1 VGNASWL
8 IVPRRGRCD
17 HAAVRTLHYAWI
29 IVGVTFVVLLVAA
42 GVRAAPGALV
52 KPLEAEFGW
61 DRASISLAAAV
72 SLLTYGLGGPL
83 GGTLVGRL
91 GVRRVM
97 LGGLLLIGLGVT
109 PLLLLR
115 ELWQLHLLWGLI
127 AGIGTGAVAQVLG
140 AAIATTWFRRSR
152 GVVLGLF
159 GAATSAGQ
167 LIFLP
172 ALVAL
177 TVWFDWRAA
186 IVLMAVAV
194 AVLLIPV
201 LALIRDRPEQV
212 GVRPYGET
220 GEEDEATLAANAAE
234 DARATPLRE
243 AIRSRDYQLLAASF
257 FVCGYTST
265 GLIGVHFIPHAV
277 EHGFAEVT
285 AAGALGVMGMMNV
298 VGTVSS
304 GWLTD
309 RYDNRVLLAAYY
321 GFRALS
327 LLFLPWIIDVPPLL
341 VFAVV
346 FGLDYIATVPPTA
359 NLTAQIFGRASVGT
373 LFGWIFFAH
382 MVGAA
387 LAAYLGGIARDA
399 LGDYTLAFLSAG
411 ALGLVAVGFSLAIR
425 RRQPAYATSEA
436 T

>member
-1 VGNASWL
+1 M
-8 IVPRRGRCD
+8 RR
-17 HAAVRTLHYAWI
+17 LHYAWV
-29 IVGVTFVVLLVAA
+29 IVAVAFVALLVVS
-42 GVRAAPGALV
+42 GVRAAPGVLV

-61 DRASISLAAAV
+61 DRASISLAAGV

-83 GGTLVGRL
+83 GGTLVGRF
-91 GVRRVM
+91 GIRRVM
-97 LGGLLLIGLGVT
+97 AGGLALIALGVA
-109 PLLLLR
+109 PMLLLR
-115 ELWQLHLLWGLI
+115 DLWQLHLLWGLI

-140 AAIATTWFRRSR
+140 AAIAATWFRRSR

-172 ALVAL
+172 LLVAL
-177 TVWFDWRAA
+177 TVWFGWRAA
-186 IVLMAVAV
+186 IVVLAVAV
-194 AVLLIPV
+194 GVMLVPV
-201 LALIRDRPEQV
+201 IALIRDRPEQV
-212 GVRPYGET
+212 GALPYGET
-220 GEEDEATLAANAAE
+220 GSEDAATVAANVAE
-234 DARATPLRE
+234 DARGTPLRV
-243 AIRSRDYQLLAASF
+243 AIRHRDFQLLAASF

-277 EHGFAEVT
+277 EHGFGEVT

-298 VGTVSS
+298 VGTLAS

-309 RYDNRVLLAAYY
+309 RYDNRLLLATYY

-327 LLFLPWIIDVPPLL
+327 LAFLPWILDVPPLL
-341 VFAVV
+341 IFAVV

-359 NLTAQIFGRASVGT
+359 NLTARIFGRASVGP

-387 LAAYLGGIARDA
+387 LAAYLGGVARDA
-399 LGDYTLAFLSAG
+399 LGDYTLAFLSAA
-411 ALGLVAVGFSLAIR
+411 ALGFIAVALSLGIR
-425 RRQPAYATSEA
+425 RPVAPSTAPAGT
-436 T
+436 

>member
-1 VGNASWL
+1 M
-8 IVPRRGRCD
+8 RRI
-17 HAAVRTLHYAWI
+17 HYAWV
-29 IVGVTFVVLLVAA
+29 IVAVTFVALLVAA

-52 KPLEAEFGW
+52 KPLEADFGW

-83 GGTLVGRL
+83 GGSLVGRL

-97 LGGLLLIGLGVT
+97 VAGLALIAIGVT
-109 PLLLLR
+109 SMLFMT
-115 ELWQLHLLWGLI
+115 ELWQLHLLWGI
-127 AGIGTGAVAQVLG
+127 VAGIGTGAVAQVLG
-140 AAIATTWFRRSR
+140 ATVAQTWFRRSR
-152 GVVLGLF
+152 GVVMGLF

-177 TVWFDWRAA
+177 TVWFDWQAG
-186 IVLMAVAV
+186 ILLMAVAV
-194 AVLLIPV
+194 IALLVPAAVLL
-201 LALIRDRPEQV
+201 RDRPVQL
-212 GVRPYGET
+212 GLRPYGET
-220 GEEDEATLAANAAE
+220 GDESAETVAANVAE
-234 DARATPLRE
+234 DARGTPLRV
-243 AIRSRDYQLLAASF
+243 AVRQRDFQLLAASF

-298 VGTVSS
+298 VGTLTS

-309 RYDNRVLLAAYY
+309 RYDNRRLLAAYY
-321 GFRALS
+321 GFRAVS

-341 VFAVV
+341 LFAVV

-359 NLTAQIFGRASVGT
+359 NLTAQIYGRASVGT

-387 LAAYLGGIARDA
+387 LAAYLGGVARDA
-399 LGDYTLAFLSAG
+399 LGDYTLAFVSAAVVG
-411 ALGLVAVGFSLAIR
+411 FVAVALSLGIR
-425 RRQPAYATSEA
+425 RQEAPARAPA
-436 T
+436 PGVA